1 MFSKWIH
8 SHRDLPLKINQWAN
22 IIRWEMRT
30 RPFLRTSE
38 FLWQEGHTAH
48 ASSEE
53 AMEFS
58 KTILDLYAQFVEE
71 ILAIPVIKGEKSPS
85 ERFAG
90 AENTF
95 TIEAMM
101 GNGWALQS
109 GTSHYLGQNFA
120 KAFDVFF
127 QNEQNKRELVW
138 ATSWGVSTRLIGA
151 LIMTH
156 SDDKGLVL
164 PPRIAPIQVVI
175 VPIITGKEEKDKIV
189 LQKCRELQNQLSSD
203 PFCALRCHVDDRKSI
218 RHGAKYFEWER
229 KGVPL
234 RIDVG
239 MKDLEKGKL
248 PMTVRFS
255 GEKLSLPLSDEDY
268 YHPNRCENEE
278 SIVNLVRDQLKS
290 IQQEMFSQAKKRNS
304 ERLYQQISSYEEMK
318 KAMEETSSSPLGFYL
333 VPWKDNTVNEEF
345 IKKDCKATIRCF
357 PFEDQNN
364 DKNNNNNLTLS
375 SLDGKNCFYSGEP
388 ATHWAI
394 FARAF

>member
-127 QNEQNKRELVW
+127 QNEQNQRELVW

-357 PFEDQNN
+357 PFEEQNN

>member
-48 ASSEE
+48 ASSQE
-53 AMEFS
+53 AKEFS

-120 KAFDVFF
+120 EAFDVFF
-127 QNEQNKRELVW
+127 QNEQNQRELVW

-203 PFCALRCHVDDRKSI
+203 PFCAVRCHVDDRKSI

-239 MKDLEKGKL
+239 MKDLEKGRL

-290 IQQEMFSQAKKRNS
+290 IQQEMFSQAKKRNN

-333 VPWKDNTVNEEF
+333 VPWKDNTANEEF

-364 DKNNNNNLTLS
+364 NQTNNINLTLT
-375 SLDGKNCFYSGEP
+375 SLDGKKCFYSGEP

>member
-48 ASSEE
+48 ASSQE
-53 AMEFS
+53 AKEFS

-127 QNEQNKRELVW
+127 QNEQNQRELVW

-156 SDDKGLVL
+156 SDDNGLVL

-203 PFCALRCHVDDRKSI
+203 PFCAVRCHVDDRKSI

-239 MKDLEKGKL
+239 MKDLEKGRL

-290 IQQEMFSQAKKRNS
+290 IQQEMFSQAKKRNN

-333 VPWKDNTVNEEF
+333 VPWKDNTANEEF

-364 DKNNNNNLTLS
+364 NQTNNINLTLS
-375 SLDGKNCFYSGEP
+375 SLDGKKCFYSGEP